1 MPEPR
6 TLLTGLAVGE
16 SPRWH
21 DGRLWFAH
29 WGAQEIVAADL
40 AGNSEVIARSPTVAG
55 YSIDWL
61 PDGRLLVTGRD
72 LLRWE
77 PSRGPED
84 ADGALVSQADLSGL
98 SPYGWNEIVVDGR
111 GNVYLNSIGF
121 RFGEEEFRPGIIAL
135 VAPDGSARPV
145 ADGLAFPNGMVVT
158 PDNRT
163 LVVAESFAGTLTA
176 FDVGADG
183 GLTNRRVWAD
193 LGGPGA
199 GDGICLDAEGAIWC
213 SVLRDG
219 RAACL
224 RVREGGQVL
233 ERIELERACFACMLG
248 GEDGRTLFM
257 MVAEWL
263 GVERMG
269 ELFRSRTGRVLT
281 ARAPAPHAGY
291 P

>member
-1 MPEPR
+1 MSSMPEPQI
-6 TLLTGLAVGE
+6 LLTGLVVGE
-16 SPRWH
+16 SPRW
-21 DGRLWFAH
+21 
-29 WGAQEIVAADL
+29 
-40 AGNSEVIARSPTVAG
+40 
-55 YSIDWL
+55 
-61 PDGRLLVTGRD
+61 PDGRLLVTGQE
-72 LLRWE
+72 LLRRE
-77 PSRGPED
+77 P
-84 ADGALVSQADLSGL
+84 DGQLVTHADLSGL

-111 GNVYLNSIGF
+111 GNVYVNSIGF

-248 GEDGRTLFM
+248 GEAGRTLFM
-257 MVAEWL
+257 MVAEWP
-263 GVERMG
+263 GVE
-269 ELFRSRTGRVLT
+269 L
-281 ARAPAPHAGY
+281 
-291 P
+291 